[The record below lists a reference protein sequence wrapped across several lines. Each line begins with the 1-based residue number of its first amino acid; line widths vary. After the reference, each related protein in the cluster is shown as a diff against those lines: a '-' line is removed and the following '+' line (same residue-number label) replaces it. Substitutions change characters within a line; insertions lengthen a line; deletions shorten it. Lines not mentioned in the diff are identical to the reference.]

1 MNLVEV
7 FKRYK
12 LYFAELLVLSF
23 PLIIGNLGQAL
34 ISLTNVFVAAKY
46 SINALASI
54 AIANSIIFTIFIIGM
69 GLLAGISIN
78 LANYRGRRLYT
89 KKYYNISLLYSLGL
103 SIIFAGVTA
112 FMIPF
117 IDNLGFQADLV
128 PFIKQYMKISIF
140 SFPGIYLYQAIR
152 EFLQAHEIVMF
163 PNIVLFSAVFINLL
177 FNFWFVFGFG
187 IIPSM
192 GVKGL
197 AIATLLVRSIMGLV
211 MFVYCFGLMK
221 SNKQIIERKYIIQLI
236 KIGCPIGVS
245 LLVEFLAFNLIT
257 ILVGR
262 IDGALSATHNI
273 ILNITGLT
281 FMVPLALSNAL
292 SIKVGY
298 YNGAQN
304 YTEIKRYSIVGVS
317 VALVFM
323 MIMSFVLFNF
333 PAQIIKIFTQDN
345 NILHI
350 AVPIIMVA
358 AIYQM
363 FDGLQVSV
371 GGILK
376 GLKMTKT
383 VSVCV
388 FIGYWV
394 MGLPLGCLLAFK
406 YHFTLLGFWIG
417 LAISLFTISIIFLCI
432 ILMKFKDLKER
443 YFVDLI

>member
-112 FMIPF
+112 FM
-117 IDNLGFQADLV
+117 V

-304 YTEIKRYSIVGVS
+304 YTEIKTYCISQF
-317 VALVFM
+317 LLLWLL
-323 MIMSFVLFNF
+323 LF
-333 PAQIIKIFTQDN
+333 IR
-345 NILHI
+345 
-350 AVPIIMVA
+350 
-358 AIYQM
+358 
-363 FDGLQVSV
+363 
-371 GGILK
+371 
-376 GLKMTKT
+376 
-383 VSVCV
+383 
-388 FIGYWV
+388 
-394 MGLPLGCLLAFK
+394 CLTACR
-406 YHFTLLGFWIG
+406 
-417 LAISLFTISIIFLCI
+417 FLSA
-432 ILMKFKDLKER
+432 E
-443 YFVDLI
+443 Y